1 MTGIMQIVALMVASA
16 LSCGV
21 MSDVGSDSTG
31 LLAMFWNLE
40 NFFDYK
46 DGGTGASD
54 SEFTPDGARHWNAS
68 RFYAKCNAVAK
79 SVYWVADRYGKLPD
93 VIGVAEVENREV
105 LVRMLHSTA
114 LRKAGYS
121 IVHYDSSDHRGIDV
135 ALLWRNETME
145 LLSSKPCHIG
155 GMATR
160 DILITRFR
168 CKGDGKE
175 IGCAVVHLP
184 SKYGG
189 GKTARKRRMAAERLC
204 SVVDSI
210 YYEGCRDIL
219 VMGDFNDVPSAAEFD
234 VLKALMTNLSAPLA
248 ARGEGSIRFNGK
260 WNLIDMFWATAN
272 MAENSTAAVLKIP
285 FLMTRDNVMGG
296 NKPLRTY
303 VGPSYAG
310 GVSDHCPIL
319 VEIGSGRQWFY
330 DKNN

>member
-1 MTGIMQIVALMVASA
+1 MFFMQIVALVLTSA
-16 LSCGV
+16 LSCGN
-21 MSDVGSDSTG
+21 MPVGGCDSSG
-31 LLAMFWNLE
+31 FLAMFWNLE

-54 SEFTPDGARHWNAS
+54 SEFTPDGARHWNSS
-68 RFYAKCNAVAK
+68 RFYAKSNAIAK
-79 SVYWVADRYGKLPD
+79 SIYWVADRYGKLPD

-121 IVHYDSSDHRGIDV
+121 IVHYDSPDHRGIDV

-145 LLSSKPCHIG
+145 LLSSKPCHID

-160 DILITRFR
+160 DILATRLR
-168 CKGDGKE
+168 CRDDGRE

-189 GKTARKRRMAAERLC
+189 GKTARKRKTAAERLR

-210 YYEGCRDIL
+210 YSEGCRDIL
-219 VMGDFNDVPSAAEFD
+219 VMGDFNDVPSATEFN
-234 VLKALMTNLSAPLA
+234 VLSTLMTNLSAPLA

-260 WNLIDMFWATAN
+260 WDLIDMFWATEG
-272 MAENSTAAVLKIP
+272 MAGKASASVLKIP

-296 NKPLRTY
+296 EKPLRTY

-310 GVSDHCPIL
+310 GVSDHCPIV
-319 VEIGSGRQWFY
+319 VEIGRGG
-330 DKNN
+330 